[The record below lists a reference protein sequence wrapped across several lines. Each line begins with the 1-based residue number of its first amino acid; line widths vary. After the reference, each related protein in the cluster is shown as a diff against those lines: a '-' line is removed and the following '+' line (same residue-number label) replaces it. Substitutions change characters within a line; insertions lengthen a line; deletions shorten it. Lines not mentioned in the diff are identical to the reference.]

1 MDGGDYSLKRVEI
14 SMSKLRKLYAY
25 ARLVK
30 AQTGKPWLRQAMEIR
45 GLASGRQRIGIEE
58 YYELGI
64 FDDDFFPVQEKSRC
78 VGWRS
83 SAKIDRVLN
92 DDSWRATANDKVL
105 NYALLVHYG
114 FPVPETLAIYSPSG
128 RRVAQEPLLRNKEE
142 LDAYLGT
149 AVTFPVFIKPIH
161 GTYGRGTF
169 CLKESLNNN
178 AGFLDIR
185 GQAVSRS
192 ELLATCKNKHF
203 GGMLFQTR
211 LVQHPEVVALVGDTV
226 SCVRVIVA
234 LSVDGSPSIVLAFW
248 KIGREKNITDNF
260 CMGESGNLLAWIDTD
275 TGEVKRVIDGLWPTG
290 TERTDHPDTK
300 TRLVGARL
308 PDWSSALA
316 LCRSAAELFPGLRL
330 QHWDIAFSDRGPILM
345 ELNTEADLGVPQY
358 LGRSAFLTERID
370 ALMGSRSRD

>member
-14 SMSKLRKLYAY
+14 LMSKLRKLYAY

-64 FDDDFFPVQEKSRC
+64 FDDDFFPGQEKSRC

-128 RRVAQEPLLRNKEE
+128 RRIAQEPLLRNKEE

-169 CLKESLNNN
+169 CLQGALNNDD
-178 AGFLDIR
+178 GYVDTR
-185 GQAVSRS
+185 GQVVSRD
-192 ELLATCKNKHF
+192 ELLGACLTDKFC
-203 GGMLFQTR
+203 GMLFQKR
-211 LVQHPEVVALVGDTV
+211 LVQHPEIAAIVGHTV

-234 LSVDGSPSIVLAFW
+234 LGIGSSPEVVLAFW

-260 CMGESGNLLAWIDTD
+260 CMGESGNLLAWIDVE
-275 TGEVKRVIDGLWPTG
+275 TGTVGRVITGLWPTG
-290 TERTDHPDTK
+290 AECLKHPDTQA
-300 TRLVGARL
+300 RLVDARL
-308 PDWSSALA
+308 PDWSQAIK
-316 LCRSAAELFPGLRL
+316 LCCEAAAIFPGLRL
-330 QHWDIAFSDRGPILM
+330 QHWDIAFSDQGPVLM

-358 LGRSAFLTERID
+358 LCRQAFVTEEIE
-370 ALMGSRSRD
+370 AWMASRLQD